1 MNTNKWIYIDNYK
14 KLETAIDIFLSVKVL
29 AIDTETTGLDPHI
42 NRLRLIQIAM
52 EGNPT
57 YILDCYKIL
66 PKGSDLLKKIFNTVS
81 IKIFHNA
88 KFDIQFLFS
97 IGILVNGP
105 IFDTFLAAKL
115 LRTSD
120 GPKSASLASVA
131 KHYLDIELS
140 KEEQTSNFDSE
151 LSKEQLDY
159 AAYDTLILL
168 ELRRT
173 MIEEIKKNGLIEAA
187 RLEFKCVYAIADIEY
202 SGIYLDKEKW
212 NVLLRDTEK
221 RKETALSILYPYIGY
236 PVMQLGLLGENRSYG
251 FNVDSNKEIL
261 SMLNKNGIDVLNTSR
276 QSLMKYKDDPL
287 VSALLEYRHHAKA
300 LSTFLYSVPGQI
312 NIKTDKLH
320 PKYSQMGA
328 GSGRMSC
335 GGPNIQQIPRD
346 KEFRCCFT
354 APKGRKLVIA
364 DYSQIE
370 LRVVAQMSGD
380 VRMIGAY
387 QKGEDLHRLTAS
399 LIIGKEMNEIT
410 KYERQSAKAV
420 NFGLVF
426 GMGANGLMKYA
437 TNIYGVEMTYTEAEI
452 FRNRFFLAYKG
463 VEGWHTKIKNGM
475 PLVSRT
481 LAGRKHTY
489 SDKSGL
495 SGRYNMPVQG
505 SAADILKNALGM
517 LYDSVKNTNTN
528 IIAVIHDEIILECD
542 VEEAE
547 KTAIILKEN
556 MEHAGVRYMKDV
568 PVIADV
574 KITDDWACK

>member
-66 PKGSDLLKKIFNTVS
+66 PKGSDLLKKIFNTFS

>member
-1 MNTNKWIYIDNYK
+1 MNTNKWIYIDNYE